1 MNHDPFYY
9 RIIGMD
15 YCYVRKYVSII
26 ITKGGRRHT
35 KCNSCI
41 IFNWSAKALLLDVK
55 LRESIPEDQQHEL
68 FKWMLEERRKI
79 KPKDPE
85 EKECIDEEKATL
97 KQFIRAKPIPSI
109 KLFNTCS
116 QI

>member
-1 MNHDPFYY
+1 MNYDPFYSS
-9 RIIGMD
+9 IIGMD

-26 ITKGGRRHT
+26 ITKGERKRHT

-55 LRESIPEDQQHEL
+55 LRESIPEDQQREL
-68 FKWMLEERRKI
+68 FKWMLEEKRKI

-85 EKECIDEEKATL
+85 EKKRID
-97 KQFIRAKPIPSI
+97 
-109 KLFNTCS
+109 
-116 QI
+116 